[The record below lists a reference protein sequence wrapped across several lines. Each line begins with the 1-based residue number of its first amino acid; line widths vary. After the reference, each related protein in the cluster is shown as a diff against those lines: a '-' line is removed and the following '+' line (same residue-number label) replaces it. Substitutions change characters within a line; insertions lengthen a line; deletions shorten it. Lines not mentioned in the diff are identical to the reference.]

1 MESILGRALE
11 YTLKHWLKSFSRDQF
26 KLQGRTVQLYNLDLN
41 GDVLHS
47 SVGFPPA
54 LNVTAAKVGK
64 LEITLPS
71 VSNVQIEPIIVQ
83 IDRLNLVL
91 EENFDF
97 EPSETQ
103 PSCSPSSASTKGSGY
118 GFADKEKFLSF
129 SFLFLRDHLLSRAA
143 AFNNSC
149 ILCVFVGTDLRWA
162 PTPPPSWAS
171 ATATIFRHTV
181 LAKPT
186 NIVGFSQGLLSL
198 TVQLAT
204 LSPKLG
210 NLLSYCLVSHSFDKE
225 RLRKPSPLIL
235 GSYDDPGERVE
246 FVYISML
253 WNPKHSYFYCVGLT
267 EISVGKRT
275 IPTPEMLRRV
285 DRRGDDDV
293 VVDSETT
300 FTMLPE
306 SLYNLVVAE
315 FSRRV
320 GRVHKRASEIAD
332 GMTIQIDTVNL
343 LLETRG
349 SASRQ
354 GGATWTPPMAS
365 ITIHNLLLY
374 TTNESW
380 EVVNLKEAREFS
392 SNKKYIYVFKKLE
405 WESLSIDL
413 LPHPD
418 MFTDATLGRSQEGAN
433 LRDEDGAKRVL
444 FGGERF
450 IEGISG
456 EAYITIQ
463 RTELNSPFG
472 LEVQLHVT
480 EAVCPALSEPGLR
493 ALLRFITGL
502 YVCLNRGNVDFKAQ
516 QASLS
521 EGDSD
526 SNLTRIT
533 VAGLFLRDTFSFPP
547 STLVQPS
554 MQSVT
559 GDAFQVP
566 AFARSFCPPIY
577 PLGEQQWLS
586 IVGTPLICL
595 HSIQIVPSP
604 LPPSFASQTVID
616 CQPLM
621 IHLQEES
628 CLTISSFLADGIVV
642 NPGDILPDFSVKSFI
657 FTLKGLDLTV
667 PLDKTQLDNSET
679 NMDNK
684 IKTSFAGARLQIE
697 NLFFLDSPS
706 LKLKILNL
714 EKDPACF
721 CLWEDQPIDASQKK
735 WTAGVSQLTLSL
747 EASTGKLGHQN
758 SLGWTAGLWRCV
770 NLRDASIEVA
780 MVTADGNPLLK
791 VPPPGGI
798 VRVGIACEQYLSNTS
813 VEQLFFV
820 LDLYAYFGR
829 VSEKIAIAGKKKQ
842 LKDVRNKSFSGKLM
856 DKIPSDTS
864 VTLTLKNLQLQ
875 FLEPSSV
882 NAEGMPLAQFVGDD
896 LSFSA
901 THRTLG
907 GAIVVSSTLNWE
919 RVVIDCVDSK
929 EPLACEKD
937 SYFSTGENVPSIS
950 DVGYPKLRPV
960 FWVHNKKEL
969 LNGNAHSYPFLD
981 ISVVHVVPFC
991 IVDMES
997 HTLNVSAVV
1006 SGVRLGG
1013 GVNYFEAL
1021 LHRFGILGPDGGP
1034 GKCLSKGLENLQTGP
1049 LAKLFKATPLIS
1061 DNSENVETAGEGR
1074 DTSFPNLKN
1083 PDIVD
1088 VTIELKD
1095 WLFALEGAQEMAER
1109 WWFSVHEDVKREERY
1124 WHTTFHTL
1132 RVNAKSCPKNIPD
1145 RKSQSRRIQPYPV
1158 ELVTVKTPILLSSSL
1173 MQCVGVQGLQIM
1185 KPHTQKDIPMSLIT
1199 VNGVKEFTEKIGGT
1213 DLENE
1218 AVVTKEEVQH
1228 LTFLCKSEIDSAG
1241 RITAGVLRLFKLE
1254 GSVGQS
1260 AIDQLGNLGSEGI
1273 NKIFSPEKHSLD
1285 GSVCSCGGFSP
1296 LQNLTNE
1303 SPSKTME
1310 PTLALLEEA
1319 VADSKAKINSLM
1331 TDIGTSESSFQHLT
1345 VVKDLSQKIESL
1357 QGLVLQLRE
1366 QL

>member
-103 PSCSPSSASTKGSGY
+103 P
-118 GFADKEKFLSF
+118 
-129 SFLFLRDHLLSRAA
+129 
-143 AFNNSC
+143 
-149 ILCVFVGTDLRWA
+149 
-162 PTPPPSWAS
+162 
-171 ATATIFRHTV
+171 
-181 LAKPT
+181 
-186 NIVGFSQGLLSL
+186 
-198 TVQLAT
+198 
-204 LSPKLG
+204 
-210 NLLSYCLVSHSFDKE
+210 
-225 RLRKPSPLIL
+225 
-235 GSYDDPGERVE
+235 SYDDPGERVE

-456 EAYITIQ
+456 EAY

-516 QASLS
+516 QRSTEAAGRSLVSIVVDHIFLCIKDAEFQLELLMQSLYFSRASLS

-1158 ELVTVKTPILLSSSL
+1158 ELVTV
-1173 MQCVGVQGLQIM
+1173 GVQGLQIM

-1213 DLENE
+1213 DLEVSLILSEDNEHELVNWEVENLKFFIRQPNE